1 MDTGPLR
8 RNGMKDF
15 VLGFIHFLFLFH
27 FVLFISLIL
36 LHIEV
41 FYFFNGSHHGS
52 GWGFW
57 IMISDE
63 CLWDIGG
70 DFAVSSQNGE
80 MGERLVLLEQPVP
93 CTRTE
98 FVRN

>member
-1 MDTGPLR
+1 MDI
-8 RNGMKDF
+8 
-15 VLGFIHFLFLFH
+15 VSEI
-27 FVLFISLIL
+27 
-36 LHIEV
+36 IEV

-52 GWGFW
+52 GEGFW
-57 IMISDE
+57 ITGSDE

-80 MGERLVLLEQPVP
+80 MGERLVLLEQPVL

-98 FVRN
+98 FVRNW

>member
-1 MDTGPLR
+1 
-8 RNGMKDF
+8 
-15 VLGFIHFLFLFH
+15 
-27 FVLFISLIL
+27 
-36 LHIEV
+36 
-41 FYFFNGSHHGS
+41 
-52 GWGFW
+52 
-57 IMISDE
+57 MISDE

-80 MGERLVLLEQPVP
+80 MGERLVFLEQPVP